1 MSIEIT
7 NEIDAIATEKNGT
20 KLCLAIFDSMD
31 WTNIENH
38 LILLQNKINAYISY
52 IDSDQYEESFGRK
65 IKEFEII
72 IKFAEKVPVEC
83 EKFISVANKQ
93 LKKSKIKIVF

>member
-1 MSIEIT
+1 MSVEKT
-7 NEIDAIATEKNGT
+7 NEIDAAATEKNGK

-31 WTNIENH
+31 WSELEKH
-38 LILLQNKINAYISY
+38 LLILQDKINAYISY
-52 IDSDQYEESFGRK
+52 IQSHQYEESFGSK

-72 IKFAEKVPVEC
+72 IKFADKAPIEC

-93 LKKSKIKIVF
+93 LKKSKINIVF